1 MKFEDTSQN
10 LRARLRFVQILVVLM
25 LSVLSVRLYV
35 LQVVRGERY
44 AEIAQNQRRR
54 RLPIPAPRGVIFD
67 RNKKPIVN
75 SRPIY
80 NVILSREDVKDK
92 NLNALV
98 DPLSTGLNI
107 DQQDL
112 YDRFEVVKSMPAF
125 ESILVKQDASPGDI
139 AWVESHNLEYP
150 ELRVEQQPQRSYPAN
165 GSLAHVLGY
174 VAEIS
179 PEQLKQQVYKD
190 KGLKPGDIIGQSGL
204 EQIYDDYLRGKDG
217 YREVVV
223 DSRGRIQDEIEIVN
237 PVPGRDMITTIDL
250 DLQQEAEAQLAN
262 SVTKRGVIIAMDP
275 NNGEILALASAPT
288 FDPNLFSQRIS
299 TKEGKAE
306 YAALLND
313 PETPLLNRAI
323 QSRFPPGSTW
333 KIPMAVAGLQQG
345 VITLDHSSLACG
357 GGITIGNKFTRCMGN
372 HGSPDVKVAIT
383 KSCDGYFYRL
393 GLKMGID
400 GIVSMVDEFD
410 LNKRTGIDLPNE
422 VVSWTPSREFKRR
435 MQPRD
440 PEWRDIDTVYA
451 SFGQVYDII
460 TPISLIRAIA
470 AVSESGRMYIPHLL
484 KEVPAVGDQP
494 AVAFKPLDP
503 ARPNPK
509 VIPIPEDINDAV
521 VEGMWSVVN
530 AGGTATSIA
539 MPGFDIAGKTGTAQ
553 VVGLGKDTGK
563 NKDHSWFVSYAP
575 AYKPEIALV
584 ALIENSGFGGRHAAP
599 AVRGVYDVYYR
610 KTRKQEPPGIVQ
622 AIAKSDIPTP
632 ADGETAIAQ
641 SAAPKPADDVTASP
655 AKPTTPKPA
664 TPKPAAVKPKPKPAI
679 AKPAPAATQPPAG
692 VNN

>member
-67 RNKKPIVN
+67 RNKRPIVN

-107 DQQDL
+107 DQQIL
-112 YDRFEVVKSMPAF
+112 SERFDIVKSMPAF

-150 ELRVEQQPQRSYPAN
+150 ELRVEQQPQRSYPLN
-165 GSLAHVLGY
+165 GSLAHVVGY

-179 PEQLKQQVYKD
+179 PEQVKQQAYKD
-190 KGLKPGDIIGQSGL
+190 KGLKPGDFIGQSGL

-223 DSRGRIQDEIEIVN
+223 DSRGRIQDEIEIVD
-237 PVPGRDMITTIDL
+237 PIPGRDMITTIDL
-250 DLQQEAEAQLAN
+250 DLQHEAEAQLAN
-262 SVTKRGVIIAMDP
+262 SVTGRGVLIAMDP

-288 FDPNLFSQRIS
+288 FDPNLFSQRIT

-306 YAALLND
+306 YVALLND

-345 VITLDHSSLACG
+345 VITLDHSNLACG

-372 HGSPDVKVAIT
+372 HGSPDVKTAIT

-460 TPISLIRAIA
+460 TPISLIRTVA
-470 AVSESGRMYIPHLL
+470 AVAESGRMYVPHLL
-484 KEVPAVGDQP
+484 KEVPAVRDLT
-494 AVAFKPLDP
+494 AVAFQPLDQS
-503 ARPNPK
+503 RPNPK
-509 VIPIPEDINDAV
+509 VIPIPEDIHDAV

-553 VVGLGKDTGK
+553 VVRLGKDVGK

-575 AYKPEIALV
+575 AYKPEIAFV

-610 KTRKQEPPGIVQ
+610 KTRHAEPPGVVQ
-622 AIAKSDIPTP
+622 AIAKLDIPMPSAP
-632 ADGETAIAQ
+632 ADAATAADT
-641 SAAPKPADDVTASP
+641 SAAS
-655 AKPTTPKPA
+655 TTPTEDATKVTGTPTKPA
-664 TPKPAAVKPKPKPAI
+664 TPKPAKPRKLKPATVKPVV
-679 AKPAPAATQPPAG
+679 TQPQADTQ
-692 VNN
+692 N